1 MRGFFRFGQIHRS
14 HVLTLERWIIGMSW
28 HFRREEHR
36 VHDTENRFTIS
47 FGETMY
53 CTSSN

>member
-14 HVLTLERWIIGMSW
+14 HVLTLERLIIGMCW

-36 VHDTENRFTIS
+36 VHGTENGFTIS
-47 FGETMY
+47 FSETMFLHIL
-53 CTSSN
+53 